1 MAQAIPDTAKLD
13 VNFKLPKIDTSM
25 YARPYVAVWVENSER
40 KSVKTIELWV
50 GKDEWLKD
58 LRSWWRKVGRYDR
71 ELVDAVTFELP
82 KIDTSMYARPYVAVW
97 VENSERKSVKTI
109 ELWVGKDEWLKD
121 LRSWW
126 RKVGR
131 YDRELVDAVTSAT
144 RPAGQYRF
152 VWNGKSDDGQTLEQ
166 GEYTVHI
173 EVVREHG
180 GRNYLRQ
187 KVSLTD
193 VNWVG
198 KDEWLKDLRSWWRK
212 VGRYDRELVDAVT
225 SATRPA
231 GQYRFVW
238 DGKSDDGQTLEQ
250 GEYTVHIEVVREH
263 GGRNYLRQ
271 KVSLTDVNAS
281 YELKATEETGEI
293 TLNYIAK

>member
-1 MAQAIPDTAKLD
+1 MKKFTWSKALIALSLLPTFSMADSLPETAKLD
-13 VNFKLPKIDTSM
+13 VQ
-25 YARPYVAVWVENSER
+25 
-40 KSVKTIELWV
+40 
-50 GKDEWLKD
+50 
-58 LRSWWRKVGRYDR
+58 
-71 ELVDAVTFELP
+71 FELP

-97 VENSERKSVKTI
+97 VEDSSRQSVKTI

-152 VWNGKSDDGQTLEQ
+152 VWDGKNDDGESLEQ

-187 KVSLTD
+187 KVMLGS
-193 VNWVG
+193 
-198 KDEWLKDLRSWWRK
+198 E
-212 VGRYDRELVDAVT
+212 
-225 SATRPA
+225 
-231 GQYRFVW
+231 
-238 DGKSDDGQTLEQ
+238 
-250 GEYTVHIEVVREH
+250 
-263 GGRNYLRQ
+263 
-271 KVSLTDVNAS
+271 NAS
-281 YELKATEETGEI
+281 YQLKPTEETGEI
-293 TLNYIAK
+293 SLNYLVK